1 MAQMTLRLS
10 ADHERMLDDL
20 QRRNPGVSR
29 QKLFEAL
36 LEESTHAR
44 DEEIATI
51 AERVAASNPTLWEA
65 LRSR

>member
-1 MAQMTLRLS
+1 MTLRLS
-10 ADHERMLDDL
+10 EHHERMLDDL

-36 LEESTHAR
+36 LEQSSRAR
-44 DEEIATI
+44 EEEIATI
-51 AERVAASNPTLWEA
+51 AERIAASNPTLWEA